1 MKKFLTVIAAF
12 MFVAAIFTACGGQKD
27 RNIQLIRN
35 GTMNAQPNIP
45 IGKAFDQFF
54 SNGAWKSFTSK
65 NNEQIVEFN
74 GECFFLD
81 EKIPMRI
88 QFTVLS
94 DDSFSLS
101 YLGMDGVDIP
111 SDVRM
116 DILSRILEKYQP

>member
-1 MKKFLTVIAAF
+1 MKNFWTVIAAF
-12 MFVAAIFTACGGQKD
+12 MFVAVIFTACGEQQD

-54 SNGAWKSFTSK
+54 SNGAWESFISK

-74 GECFFLD
+74 GECFFID

-88 QFTVLS
+88 QFTILS
-94 DDSFSLS
+94 DNSFSLS

-116 DILSRILEKYQP
+116 DILNGILEKYKP